1 MDLIIF
7 FFKLIINQINFQIMN
22 NILHNNV
29 NLIGNLGQDI
39 QLINFESG
47 NKKASFSL
55 ATSESYKNKDG
66 EYVKNTQWHNVV
78 AWGKQAELL
87 SRSLSK
93 GNKIAVQG
101 TLQYRTYVDKDG
113 KTQYVA
119 EVVMNEFVKI
129 NTTRKAESLE
139 MAAEPAPF

>member
-1 MDLIIF
+1 MDFILF

-119 EVVMNEFVKI
+119 EVVMNEFIKI

>member
-1 MDLIIF
+1 
-7 FFKLIINQINFQIMN
+7 MN

-119 EVVMNEFVKI
+119 EVVMNEFVKM
-129 NTTRKAESLE
+129 TTTPKTESLE
-139 MAAEPAPF
+139 MAAEPAPY